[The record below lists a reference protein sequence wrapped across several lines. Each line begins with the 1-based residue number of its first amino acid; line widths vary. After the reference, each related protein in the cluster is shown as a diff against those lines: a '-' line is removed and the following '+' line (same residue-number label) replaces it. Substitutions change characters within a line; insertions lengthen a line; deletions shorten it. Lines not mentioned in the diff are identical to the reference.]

1 MAVKII
7 EATDAIEISQIRML
21 IFGQPG
27 IGKSSIGNTAEEPLS
42 LDFDKGAHRAM
53 NRKRTVSI
61 DAWEDVQELMRMEDF
76 LRKHKTLVLDTVGRC
91 LDVMSVAII
100 AENSKF
106 GYAGNLSQQGWG
118 VLKGRFRTWMTQLA
132 TLGIDV
138 LMLAHDKEDKSGDV
152 KSIRPD
158 IQGGSYG
165 EVLKVAD
172 FCGYYAMAGKER
184 TLDFSPTESYVGKN
198 PAGWEPFRV
207 PSFVKS
213 PKFLAGLMVEGRA
226 ALGKMSEESA
236 AIASKVADW
245 QTAIADYAT
254 VDQVNGAIPGVK
266 ALTPPILLEQVKR
279 HLADKAKAL
288 GLKADKATGLYVP
301 AEVVPQA
308 QTA

>member
-1 MAVKII
+1 VAVKII

-27 IGKSSIGNTAEEPLS
+27 IGKSSLGNTAEEPLS
-42 LDFDKGAHRAM
+42 LDFDKGAHRAQ

-76 LRKHKTLVLDTVGRC
+76 LRRHKTIVLDTVGRC

-100 AENSKF
+100 SENSKF

-118 VLKGRFRTWMTQLA
+118 VLKGRFRTWMAQLA

-138 LMLAHDKEDKSGDV
+138 VMLAHDKEDKSGDV
-152 KSIRPD
+152 KNIRPD

-172 FCGYYAMAGKER
+172 FVGYYCMAGKDR
-184 TLDFSPTESYVGKN
+184 TLDFSPTEQYVGKN
-198 PAGWEPFRV
+198 PAGWQPFKV
-207 PSFVKS
+207 PSIIKA
-213 PKFLAGLMVEGRA
+213 PKFLAALMVEGRQ
-226 ALGKMSEESA
+226 ALGKLSEESA
-236 AIASKVADW
+236 AIASKVAEW
-245 QTAIADYAT
+245 QAEIDGFAT
-254 VDQVNGAIPGVK
+254 VEQINESLPKIKTLA
-266 ALTPPILLEQVKR
+266 PPILLEQVKF
-279 HLADKAKAL
+279 HLVNKAKAL
-288 GLKADKATGLYVP
+288 NLKADKKSGLFVA
-301 AEVVPQA
+301 AEEPQA